1 MSAFDY
7 LAVLISIVLGLGIAN
22 ILSGFAAIVRAR
34 DRVTN
39 FLPTYIQMGNIFL
52 IHIQMW
58 WSMFGLRD
66 VVHWT
71 FPGFL
76 FTILQ
81 PVLLFLMSA
90 FLVPDIPDEGKV
102 DLERAYFR
110 ESSWFA
116 AGLFASVIVS
126 LVRSRL
132 TDGHWPGAANLIAH
146 AIFAMLGVIGFF
158 GRSRRVHMILAPA
171 VTLFFGLYI
180 AVLFFDL
187 R

>member
-1 MSAFDY
+1 MNAFDY

-22 ILSGFAAIVRAR
+22 ILSGFASIVRAR
-34 DRVTN
+34 DRVKA
-39 FLPTYIQMGNIFL
+39 FLPTYIQMGNVFL

-66 VVHWT
+66 VAHWT
-71 FPGFL
+71 FPAFF

-81 PVLLFLMSA
+81 PVLLYLMSG
-90 FLVPDIPDEGKV
+90 FLVPDIPDEGQV
-102 DLERAYFR
+102 DLEAAYFR

-116 AGLFASVIVS
+116 AALFASVLVS

-132 TDGHWPGAANLIAH
+132 TDGHWPVAANLFAH
-146 AIFAMLGVIGFF
+146 AVFAALGVIGFF
-158 GRSRRVHMILAPA
+158 GRSRRVHMVLAPA
-171 VTLFFGLYI
+171 VSLVFVLYI
-180 AVLFFDL
+180 GVLFFEL